1 MNRSQALAE
10 RNRLR
15 NLLAAYEE
23 DRAARED
30 QNQRSDM
37 GRELTPD
44 RAAKVR
50 ARIAGLDQI
59 IENNGN

>member
-10 RNRLR
+10 RHRLR